1 MRFVTVKLM
10 VLLAMLFAV
19 VGCMDEDTYYTEEA
33 AEAAAGEYGY
43 LSLVGLNVSLLSVTE
58 EWSGDSDY
66 DSDESNN
73 DVVSVATRSG
83 ESDYRDLLDEELD
96 ECWLTIVSTNLKE
109 AVSLEMSY
117 DDFYSKSLESEDI
130 EGYQLVAGQYD
141 ITIDSKKPAD
151 LLTEA
156 KSVLVSSASEDELGE
171 PMYRGYGAF
180 EIKGSEVTEF
190 GVDDAI
196 KCDINN
202 VKASV
207 AIAADLKALF
217 KPTADLDVAAGD
229 IPLNVSITMGNMT
242 YIFDGSEED
251 DTFVY
256 FDQETT
262 GATCDESGNYTIDI
276 VLSGM
281 YNTAAGDETESYSKI
296 EGWKQ
301 SLTDVQ
307 AGQSRKIGVGIL
319 YANEGNV
326 EFKITVESWTYNETL
341 DIDIMSAYAND
352 ILLMEEVI
360 IDLETLPRIELIDGG
375 DDNTR
380 FIAKEETGVSL
391 EYRFTPRDEST
402 IASIS
407 ATTPTLLSGA
417 EMVWSAEDGDLG
429 EFSEYFTAS
438 VEAVSN
444 RVSLTATAF
453 GLETLMANDASHVTT
468 FTVIDSKG
476 RESVDKCT
484 VNVGD
489 ATAPIVVW
497 RDKDI
502 TQAQEITADGLDF
515 IIDIE
520 SSTAITG
527 FTVDIVSDV
536 LDAEELLSVNLNAHM
551 DLAYPDSSYEAGL
564 ISLGFPTGSDILGK
578 TSMVFDVSSFM
589 PMLYL
594 FGEGESTFILT
605 ITNSAGISTVA
616 PAMVYV
622 APTTAE

>member
-1 MRFVTVKLM
+1 ME
-10 VLLAMLFAV
+10 
-19 VGCMDEDTYYTEEA
+19 EDTYYTEEA
-33 AEAAAGEYGY
+33 DEAAAGEYGY
-43 LSLVGLNVSLLSVTE
+43 LSLAGLNVSMLSVTE

-66 DSDESNN
+66 DSDENN
-73 DVVSVATRSG
+73 NEAVSVATRSD
-83 ESDYRDLLDEELD
+83 ESDYRDLSDDELSS
-96 ECWLTIVSTNLKE
+96 CWLTIVSTNLKE
-109 AVSLEMSY
+109 EVSLEMSY
-117 DDFYSKSLESEDI
+117 DDFYSESLESEDI

-141 ITIDSKKPAD
+141 ITIDNKKPAD
-151 LLTEA
+151 VLTTA
-156 KSVLVSSASEDELGE
+156 KSVTVSSASSDELGE
-171 PMYRGYGAF
+171 PLYRGYGDF
-180 EIKGSEVTEF
+180 EIKGSEVTEL
-190 GVDDAI
+190 GADDAI

-217 KPTADLDVAAGD
+217 KPTAELDLEADE
-229 IPLNVSITMGNMT
+229 IPLNVTITMGNMT
-242 YIFDGSEED
+242 YIYDGSEAD

-256 FDQETT
+256 FDQEAT
-262 GATCDESGNYTIDI
+262 GAECDDSGNYTIDI

-281 YNTAAGDETESYSKI
+281 YNTAAGDEPASYSKI

-341 DIDIMSAYAND
+341 DIDIMSAYAKD

-380 FIAKEETGVSL
+380 FIAKEETEVSL
-391 EYRFTPRDEST
+391 VYRFTPRDEAT
-402 IASIS
+402 IASFS
-407 ATTPTLLSGA
+407 ATTPTLFGGA

-429 EFSEYFTAS
+429 EFSDYFVAS
-438 VEAVSN
+438 VEEVSN
-444 RVSLTATAF
+444 RLSLTATASA
-453 GLETLMANDASHVTT
+453 LEILMANDASNVTT

-476 RESVDKCT
+476 RENVDKCT

-527 FTVDIVSDV
+527 FTVDIESDV
-536 LDAEELLSVNLNAHM
+536 LDAAELLSVNLNAHM
-551 DLAYPDSSYEAGL
+551 DLAYPDSSYESGL
-564 ISLGFPTGSDILGK
+564 IALGFPTGSDILGK
-578 TSMVFDVSSFM
+578 TSMVFDVSGFM

-594 FGEGESTFILT
+594 FGEGESTFVLT
-605 ITNSAGISTVA
+605 ITNSAGISTEA
-616 PAMVYV
+616 RAMVYV